1 MVLKNSYEKI
11 VLILS
16 LITLI
21 LVIYYLAKT
30 YFKHD
35 NILEKFSE
43 KILYKDVKFRDCEIY
58 FTKDK
63 EGCDRD
69 YAANDKDTCKYKFEN
84 WKELDKIGDGA
95 IKKHKVYVDNKLN
108 EGDYANVK
116 EETRCFYKLGEDDD
130 KSGDNIMVID
140 NNYYAYNDFYPF
152 NIDNSICNTV
162 VPIKTG
168 ISGKYFYE
176 FILDKDN
183 NLVDIKKV
191 SINAQQNSFI
201 VDSTFTISKFIE
213 QYGNGLEYYNE
224 KAFKIYKISKFPD
237 FDVKV
242 HKFTYNYLCYN
253 TQIKNYSIINAKL
266 QLNNF
271 LALSSAEKLIQ
282 LPDIDTNITG
292 IRWDDYKN
300 SDSNIRE
307 DKKSAIIKA
316 LEDRKKVIQDEIDE
330 KDSATSTALS
340 IIKQKI
346 IDNDVIGKYQL
357 TTYYDSNK
365 EKWNEAK
372 FLNQFS
378 VHNYKREY
386 LTKSANATIDTTIVD
401 VTIRI
406 KNNFQNG
413 LKYFKVDGYYYN
425 NIEYIR
431 NKEHIKDYD
440 YDDDDYGEI
449 RGFRMGMS
457 TNITKFKGL
466 KELTNETLSANRDN
480 TYTMWFTGYFYAH
493 DAGHYI
499 FGTKSDD
506 ASYVYLNDNLIVNN
520 GGTHPMR
527 ERKSI
532 FIYLNK
538 REICKLDIYF
548 GENGGG
554 DDLEFFWKK
563 DVQGGGQKTYTS
575 YFNGKTWIYHTVPA
589 FTWFPFTDG
598 DLAKPG
604 NDIPLI
610 GNTQYV
616 DCIYSDLNNKILSGS
631 SGDIYYE
638 FKNTDFIYDV
648 KVNRNIETSIL
659 VVGGGGGGGA
669 FGGGGGGG
677 TVLFSESKELAM
689 NDSCIIKVGNGGN
702 GAPIYNNGV
711 NGNNGIDSSITINRI
726 SYVANGGG
734 GGGTRNPQNIGV
746 NGDKGGS
753 GGGGSHSDEKG
764 KQAMGGVSE
773 KESYDDWKSYGNNG
787 GKGRNGD
794 GGGQPSHASGGG
806 GGAGFRGEDAIQT
819 TQQYRNFTSNGGGG
833 DGGVGKNLISYFGS
847 NVGEKGFFGGGGG
860 GSTYH
865 ENGRVGWGSSYTGIS
880 DNIRQYGGG
889 GDGGYWNGHGKP
901 GMEATGG
908 GGGGGGTKNDRSGRG
923 GSGVVILRIKNTP
936 SVKLAKCNYYIP
948 PISQITPYLPK
959 SDVMNSKISFEVRN
973 SANPKSLF
981 YSSYIYLKKGNYK
994 FNFDID
1000 TSKHKNLYTKSKII
1014 IYNDKDK
1021 KTFISVYTD
1030 NMVTKKWVY
1039 IPDTKYY
1046 IINLCILYISGGKY
1060 DIPFS
1065 VKAMYTSGDK
1075 SNAIEFSK
1083 SELSI
1088 NKYEGVTS
1096 SDSSNYKDMTG
1107 YIYIHDS
1114 GHIDRINNKADEYNN
1129 NFNNFLE
1136 SYFLLNTSF
1145 GKVIDYF
1152 KLLGRRNNEKKSNIN
1167 IQKIDKLIEFLNNI
1181 DLNGYLDKSNDNMN
1195 LSGDAKSIF
1204 AQNTIL
1210 NINDYITFKQ
1220 YKQADKN
1227 ELKGADYTFD
1237 MLKHADRS
1245 IYIEVF

>member
-1 MVLKNSYEKI
+1 MVLKKFYEKI

-30 YFKHD
+30 YFKHH

-84 WKELDKIGDGA
+84 WKEIDKIGDGA

-108 EGDYANVK
+108 EGDYVNIK

-130 KSGDNIMVID
+130 KSGDNIMIID

-316 LEDRKKVIQDEIDE
+316 LEDRKKVIHDEIEE

-386 LTKSANATIDTTIVD
+386 LTKSADATFNYENIEVN
-401 VTIRI
+401 IRI
-406 KNNFQNG
+406 KNNFVEG
-413 LKYFKVDGYYYN
+413 LKYIKVKGHYGDDKYVCGEPSPNTKNKYVCAK
-425 NIEYIR
+425 YIKSR
-431 NKEHIKDYD
+431 IEHIKNKEFIKERHLERKY
-440 YDDDDYGEI
+440 YI
-449 RGFRMGMS
+449 TNFRDIYMLTGI
-457 TNITKFKGL
+457 NKYNHGL
-466 KELTNETLSANRDN
+466 G
-480 TYTMWFTGYFYAH
+480 YTMWFSGYFYAH
-493 DAGHYI
+493 ETGNYD
-499 FGTKSDD
+499 FGTRS
-506 ASYVYLNDNLIVNN
+506 NN
-520 GGTHPMR
+520 FTH
-527 ERKSI
+527 I
-532 FIYLNK
+532 FINDELVTANEPGGVRAMQTVEQNYGNINK
-538 REICKLDIYF
+538 GEICKIDIFF
-548 GENGGG
+548 GTGQVGSGE
-554 DDLEFFWKK
+554 LEIFWRLNNSNNIYSS
-563 DVQGGGQKTYTS
+563 DWD
-575 YFNGKTWIYHTVPA
+575 NKTWIYHIDPDVNPLNHTSKIPIIN
-589 FTWFPFTDG
+589 
-598 DLAKPG
+598 G
-604 NDIPLI
+604 NE
-610 GNTQYV
+610 QYV
-616 DCIYSDLNNKILSGS
+616 DGREHKLTYKMANDYTGDL
-631 SGDIYYE
+631 YYI
-638 FKNTDFIYDV
+638 FQNTDFIYDII
-648 KVNRNIETSIL
+648 VNMDVEAKIL
-659 VVGGGGGGGA
+659 VIGGGGGGGRD
-669 FGGGGGGG
+669 FGGGGGAGG
-677 TVLFSESKELAM
+677 YIEDKKLSLNK
-689 NDSCIIKVGNGGN
+689 NDKITIKVGKGGN
-702 GAPIYNNGV
+702 GGAETLNDTGIDAKNGENTLVTINNSERYKALGGGSGGS
-711 NGNNGIDSSITINRI
+711 NYPPRAHGGDGASGGGAASHSGKPGSKGGKTTNSEQGNNGMREMGWHIT
-726 SYVANGGG
+726 GGG
-734 GGGTRNPQNIGV
+734 GGAGKPAYGTDGGKGKMTNIMG
-746 NGDKGGS
+746 NYIYFAGGGGGSGWAKEAGDGGS
-753 GGGGSHSDEKG
+753 GGGGAGGGGNRIDGAKG
-764 KQAMGGVSE
+764 
-773 KESYDDWKSYGNNG
+773 
-787 GKGRNGD
+787 GD
-794 GGGQPSHASGGG
+794 GINYGENAGGHPGGGWNKPGGRGGDNTGGG
-806 GGAGFRGEDAIQT
+806 GGAATHGNTTSRG
-819 TQQYRNFTSNGGGG
+819 
-833 DGGVGKNLISYFGS
+833 
-847 NVGEKGFFGGGGG
+847 
-860 GSTYH
+860 
-865 ENGRVGWGSSYTGIS
+865 
-880 DNIRQYGGG
+880 
-889 GDGGYWNGHGKP
+889 
-901 GMEATGG
+901 
-908 GGGGGGTKNDRSGRG
+908 GRG

-948 PISQITPYLPK
+948 PISQITPYLHK

-1075 SNAIEFSK
+1075 SNAIKFSN

-1088 NKYEGVTS
+1088 DKYEGVTS
-1096 SDSSNYKDMTG
+1096 SDSANYKDMTG

-1114 GHIDRINNKADEYNN
+1114 GDIDRINNKADEYNN
-1129 NFNNFLE
+1129 NFNKFLE

-1220 YKQADKN
+1220 YKQDDKN

>member
-237 FDVKV
+237 LDVKV

-386 LTKSANATIDTTIVD
+386 LTKSADAIIDTTIED

-406 KNNFQNG
+406 KNNFKEG
-413 LKYFKVDGYYYN
+413 LKWFKVDGYYN
-425 NIEYIR
+425 DNIEHIR
-431 NKEHIKDYD
+431 NKDQ
-440 YDDDDYGEI
+440 I
-449 RGFRMGMS
+449 RGLQLESGS
-457 TNITKFKGL
+457 NITKFKGL
-466 KELTNETLSANRDN
+466 SELTDETLYANHDS

-538 REICKLDIYF
+538 REIYKLDIYF